1 MYLLLFLLLPLY
13 LRCEAVLIPPYLPI
27 LENNNFERV
36 DLIERYFHMGLG
48 YSEIV
53 LFWGLLHGYVL
64 SIRQLKRILQQR
76 GLGRR
81 RNRSN
86 IEEVYRAI
94 RRELRGSGS
103 MMGYRQM
110 TRRLLHGHGVVVDKE
125 TVRELLKILDPE
137 GVVSRLGPLLFSIYV
152 NDLPSA
158 AKNCS
163 SESYVDDTKLL
174 LSFRIN
180 DSNTALTDLKEDL
193 IRMRNW
199 CFDNLLLLNPDK
211 TKLMV

>member
-1 MYLLLFLLLPLY
+1 MYLVLFLFLPLY
-13 LRCEAVLIPPYLPI
+13 LRCEAVLPPYLPI

-53 LFWGLLHGYVL
+53 LFLGLLHGYVL

-110 TRRLLHGHGVVVDKE
+110 TRRLLHGHSVVVDKE

-180 DSNTALTDLKEDL
+180 DSDTALTDLNEDL
-193 IRMRNW
+193 IRIRNW
-199 CFDNLLLLNPDK
+199 CFENLILLNPDK
-211 TKLMV
+211 TN

>member
-1 MYLLLFLLLPLY
+1 MYLVLFLFLPLY
-13 LRCEAVLIPPYLPI
+13 LRCEAVLPPYLPI

-36 DLIERYFHMGLG
+36 DVIERYFHMGLG

-53 LFWGLLHGYVL
+53 LFLGLLHGYVL

-76 GLGRR
+76 GLGKR

-137 GVVSRLGPLLFSIYV
+137 GVDARRVMWLDSCYNQQLESRTWLLRRKR
-152 NDLPSA
+152 L
-158 AKNCS
+158 
-163 SESYVDDTKLL
+163 
-174 LSFRIN
+174 
-180 DSNTALTDLKEDL
+180 
-193 IRMRNW
+193 
-199 CFDNLLLLNPDK
+199 DK
-211 TKLMV
+211 YYRFK